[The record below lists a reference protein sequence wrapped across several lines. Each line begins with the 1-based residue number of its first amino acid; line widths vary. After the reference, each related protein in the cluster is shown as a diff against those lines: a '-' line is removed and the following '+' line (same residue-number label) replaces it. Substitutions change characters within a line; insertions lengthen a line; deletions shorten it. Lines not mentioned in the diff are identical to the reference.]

1 MDKIINYKIKVK
13 LNEKQKKILCRIFKR
28 IKLNATKSYMEI
40 YLDSSYIAARS
51 NASDLLSNPNVK

>member
-1 MDKIINYKIKVK
+1 MKR
-13 LNEKQKKILCRIFKR
+13 ETKKRFCVEYLKE
-28 IKLNATKSYMEI
+28 LNATKSYMEI